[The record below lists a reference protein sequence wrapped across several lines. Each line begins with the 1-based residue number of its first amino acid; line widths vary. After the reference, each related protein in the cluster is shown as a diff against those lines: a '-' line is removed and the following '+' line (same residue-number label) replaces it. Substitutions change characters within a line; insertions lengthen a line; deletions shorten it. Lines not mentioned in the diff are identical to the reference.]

1 MMKKIIT
8 AVAAILLLGGYF
20 WVNSYTKKLDE
31 KELKIET
38 LKKEVAKLTLEK
50 NNQESSVEE
59 SKEII
64 TGETAVNEDFEN
76 FITDF
81 INGMY
86 DYNSNAERNEN
97 IKTLVTTNYYDL
109 LKQYDSSTTSI
120 SKLKDVYFYKLT
132 NESQAIVRVKYT
144 YAIGEAKPNEFDL
157 LVTLKVI
164 KDSSGSY
171 QVETQQNESIQ
182 YQMQRKMIFS
192 R

>member
-1 MMKKIIT
+1 MMKKIII
-8 AVAAILLLGGYF
+8 AVVATLLLGGYF
-20 WVNSYTKKLDE
+20 WVNSYTKMLDE

-38 LKKEVAKLTLEK
+38 LKKEVAKLTLEN
-50 NNQESSVEE
+50 NNQESVVEA
-59 SKEII
+59 SKEI
-64 TGETAVNEDFEN
+64 TTEETSVNEEFEN

-97 IKTLVTTNYYDL
+97 IKPLVTTDYYDL

-132 NESQAIVRVKYT
+132 NDSQAIVRVKYT
-144 YAIGEAKPNEFDL
+144 YAIGETKPNEFDL

-164 KDSSGSY
+164 KDSNGGY

-182 YQMQRKMIFS
+182 YQTQQKVW
-192 R
+192 

>member
-1 MMKKIIT
+1 MMKKVII

-38 LKKEVAKLTLEK
+38 LKKEVAKLTLEN
-50 NNQESSVEE
+50 NNQESAVEE
-59 SKEII
+59 SKEIT

-76 FITDF
+76 FITEF

-97 IKTLVTTNYYDL
+97 IKTLVTTDYYDL

-157 LVTLKVI
+157 LVTLKVV
-164 KDSSGSY
+164 KDFSGGY

-182 YQMQRKMIFS
+182 YQTQQKVW
-192 R
+192 

>member
-1 MMKKIIT
+1 MMKKVIT

-50 NNQESSVEE
+50 NNQESAVEE
-59 SKEII
+59 SKEI
-64 TGETAVNEDFEN
+64 TQGETTVNEDFEI
-76 FITDF
+76 FVTDF

-97 IKTLVTTNYYDL
+97 IKTLVTTDYYDL

-144 YAIGEAKPNEFDL
+144 YAIGEAKPNEFDM
-157 LVTLKVI
+157 LVTLKVV
-164 KDSSGSY
+164 KDSSG
-171 QVETQQNESIQ
+171 V
-182 YQMQRKMIFS
+182 KCK
-192 R
+192 

>member
-1 MMKKIIT
+1 MMKKVIT
-8 AVAAILLLGGYF
+8 TVAAILLLGGYF

-38 LKKEVAKLTLEK
+38 LKKEVAKLTLEN
-50 NNQESSVEE
+50 NNQESEVKE
-59 SKEII
+59 SKEIK

-76 FITDF
+76 FVTDF

-97 IKTLVTTNYYDL
+97 IKTLVTTGYYDL

-132 NESQAIVRVKYT
+132 NENQAIVRVKYT
-144 YAIGEAKPNEFDL
+144 YAIGESKPNEFDL
-157 LVTLKVI
+157 LVTLKIVEN
-164 KDSSGSY
+164 SSGGY
-171 QVETQQNESIQ
+171 QIESQQNESIK
-182 YQMQRKMIFS
+182 YQTQKMMN
-192 R
+192 